1 MPAEVVYRKSCLE
14 KFRNTEKKTP
24 VKKRLQH
31 RCIPVN
37 IGKFNFWRTSAYGCF
52 WSDFRKWLFGIFF
65 LESRF
70 QNHPDLVILQKYQL
84 LSNKSFKYNL
94 AHVPSLNLTPT
105 LSFEPR
111 FCIFIINGYGRKRKS
126 L

>member
-1 MPAEVVYRKSCLE
+1 MYSCEYWEISIFEEHLRTAASEVTLE
-14 KFRNTEKKTP
+14 
-24 VKKRLQH
+24 
-31 RCIPVN
+31 
-37 IGKFNFWRTSAYGCF
+37 
-52 WSDFRKWLFGIFF
+52 SDSLVLFF

-111 FCIFIINGYGRKRKS
+111 FCIFIINGYGRKSKS

>member
-37 IGKFNFWRTSAYGCF
+37 IGKFIFEEHLHTAASEVTLESDCLVFFFWRVAFKT
-52 WSDFRKWLFGIFF
+52 
-65 LESRF
+65 
-70 QNHPDLVILQKYQL
+70 IL
-84 LSNKSFKYNL
+84 
-94 AHVPSLNLTPT
+94 T
-105 LSFEPR
+105 
-111 FCIFIINGYGRKRKS
+111 
-126 L
+126 